1 MKIGVILATNEPET
15 AWNAFRFGVTALS
28 SGHKVKVFLTG
39 KGVEVQDIHDEKFNV
54 VEQIEKF
61 TSAGGLM
68 LACGTCLKSRNKE
81 GTETCPLSTM
91 KDMLKL
97 VEESDK
103 VLTFG

>member
-1 MKIGVILATNEPET
+1 MKIGVILATDEHET
-15 AWNAFRFGVTALS
+15 AWNAFRFGVTALGG
-28 SGHKVKVFLTG
+28 GHEVKVFLTG
-39 KGVEVQDIHDEKFNV
+39 KGVDVQEIKDDRFNV
-54 VEQIEKF
+54 PEQMNKF
-61 TSAGGLM
+61 ISAGGSL
-68 LACGTCLKSRNKE
+68 LACGTCLKSRQKD

>member
-1 MKIGVILATNEPET
+1 MKICAILATNEHET
-15 AWNAFRFGVTALS
+15 AWNAFRFGVTALG
-28 SGHKVKVFLTG
+28 SGHSVKVFLTG
-39 KGVEVQDIHDEKFNV
+39 RGVEVQDIKDEKFNV

-68 LACGTCLKSRNKE
+68 LACGTCLKSRNKD

-103 VLTFG
+103 LLTFG